1 MLTGMTT
8 GVGAMMA
15 GGFGLI
21 LGSFLNVV
29 AYRLPRGES
38 LASPA
43 SRCPGCETP
52 IKPYDNVPVL
62 SWLLLRGRC
71 RSCGTSIAWRYPL
84 VELATAL
91 LMALAVI
98 VIGPNEQVWLGL
110 AFVLLL
116 VPVAVIDIDFRI
128 IPNKLMILGTVVA
141 LGLLV
146 LTRPEDIAE
155 HLIAAVAAGGFLL
168 VAAVAYPGGMGM
180 GDVKLAFVMGLFLG
194 RDVGV
199 AMMVAL
205 VAGSLIGAAV
215 IARKGAKEGRKTA
228 IPFGPFLALGGI
240 VGLLAGDPVVDW
252 YLRTFA

>member
-1 MLTGMTT
+1 VLLVTT
-8 GVGAMMA
+8 GFGAAVA
-15 GGFGLI
+15 GIFGLL

-38 LASPA
+38 LVTPA
-43 SRCPGCETP
+43 SRCPGCDTP
-52 IKPYDNVPVL
+52 IKPYDNVPVV

-71 RSCGTSIAWRYPL
+71 RTCASPIARRYPL
-84 VELATAL
+84 VELVTAL
-91 LMALAVI
+91 LMVLVVI

-116 VPVAVIDIDFRI
+116 VPVTVIDVDFRI

-141 LGLLV
+141 LAILA
-146 LTRPEDIAE
+146 LTRPGDIPE
-155 HLIAAVAAGGFLL
+155 HAVAAVAAGAFLL
-168 VAAVAYPGGMGM
+168 IAAIAYPGGMGM

-194 RDVGV
+194 REVGV
-199 AMMVAL
+199 AMLVAL
-205 VAGSLIGAAV
+205 VAGSLVGAAI

-228 IPFGPFLALGGI
+228 IPFGPFLALGGLA
-240 VGLLAGDPVVDW
+240 GLLAGDPVVDW